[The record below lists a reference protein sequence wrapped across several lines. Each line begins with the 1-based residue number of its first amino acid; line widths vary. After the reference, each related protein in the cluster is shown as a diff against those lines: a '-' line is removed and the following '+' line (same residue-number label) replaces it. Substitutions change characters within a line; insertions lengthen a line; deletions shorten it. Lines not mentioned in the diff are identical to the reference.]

1 MAISEAFTGAATI
14 QTTEWSLTTN
24 TAGPDAE
31 TADGIY
37 QVFLDLN
44 SLIVG
49 DIFEFKLYE
58 KATSGSVQRVV
69 YSCRFAGAQGAPVWA
84 SPSFILLHGWDVTL
98 KKISGTDRSIAW
110 SIRKVA

>member
-1 MAISEAFTGAATI
+1 MAISEAFTNAATI
-14 QTTEWSLTTN
+14 STTEWSLTTS
-24 TAGPDAE
+24 TSGPDAE

-37 QVFLDLN
+37 QVFVELN
-44 SLIVG
+44 ALAAG
-49 DIFEFKLYE
+49 DVFELKLYE
-58 KATSGSVQRVV
+58 KTTASSTQRLV
-69 YSCRFAGAQGAPVWA
+69 YSCRFAGVQGAPVWA

>member
-1 MAISEAFTGAATI
+1 MAISEAYTNAATI
-14 QTTEWSLTTN
+14 STSEWSLTTN
-24 TAGPDAE
+24 TAGPDVD
-31 TADGIY
+31 TTDGIY
-37 QVFLDLN
+37 QVFLDLAT
-44 SLIVG
+44 LIVN

-58 KATSGSVQRVV
+58 KTTAGSTQRVV
-69 YSCRFAGAQGAPVWA
+69 YSCRFAGVQGAPVWA